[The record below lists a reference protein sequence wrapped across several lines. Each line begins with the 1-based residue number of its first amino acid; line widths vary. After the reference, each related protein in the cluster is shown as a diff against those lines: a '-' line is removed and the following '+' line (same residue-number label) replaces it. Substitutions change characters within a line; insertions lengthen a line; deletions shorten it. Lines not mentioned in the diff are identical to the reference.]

1 MKNIYF
7 LLKINRLINS
17 FRIKSLGIYFL
28 HLLGKRYYGIFL
40 DPVYACNLRC
50 RMCYFSDEEKRKTLP
65 HGMFK
70 QEDISKLANAFF
82 HRALKLQIG
91 CGAEPSLFPFNEKLI
106 RIGKEKKVPYIS
118 MTSNGNRFQEKDW
131 RELVVAGLDEV
142 TLSLHGINKQSYEYF
157 MTGASY
163 DAFCT
168 SWQALTMIK
177 KEYSKFKI
185 RINYTVNQDNLQEL
199 GDFFD
204 VFGRFSLDI
213 LQIRPIQQLGNTA
226 YTNFSWDAICEQ
238 YDSIIGKLKTECIFR
253 KITFI
258 APDKYDLMKEET
270 KNTDSMLIGST
281 FFYISPRT
289 CWKEDF
295 DLNKDTYESYAK
307 RTHLGRKLLSIV
319 FKSNKKQKKT
329 KKQLNYKIN

>member
-1 MKNIYF
+1 MKNIYL
-7 LLKINRLINS
+7 LLKANRLIKS

-50 RMCYFSDEEKRKTLP
+50 RMCYFSDEEKRKTFSR
-65 HGMFK
+65 GMFK
-70 QEDISKLANAFF
+70 QEDISKLANALF

-91 CGAEPSLFPFNEKLI
+91 CGAEPSLFPFNKELI
-106 RIGKEKKVPYIS
+106 RMGKEKKVPYIS
-118 MTSNGNRFQEKDW
+118 MTSNGNRFQEQDW
-131 RELVVAGLDEV
+131 KELVVAGLDEV

-163 DAFCT
+163 DAFCA
-168 SWQALTMIK
+168 SWQALTTIK

-185 RINYTVNQDNLQEL
+185 RINYTANQDNLQEL
-199 GDFFD
+199 STFFD
-204 VFGRFSLDI
+204 VFGIFSLDI

-226 YTNFSWDAICEQ
+226 YNNFSWDAIHEK
-238 YDSIIGKLKTECIFR
+238 YDSIIEKLKTECTSR

-258 APDKYDLMKEET
+258 APDKYDLTKEET
-270 KNTDSMLIGST
+270 KNTDSVLINST
-281 FFYISPRT
+281 FFYISPRI
-289 CWKEDF
+289 CWKKDF

-319 FKSNKKQKKT
+319 FKSKKNWKKT